1 MNLKQI
7 YIKNLKEKE
16 KRVMYASLYRLI
28 SPPFVKFFL
37 KINVGPNL
45 ITFLSLISNTISF
58 VFYLNFS
65 FWGIVFHEFSVILDY
80 TDGPVARIRKSSSKF
95 GEWFDLFIDKLGY
108 YLLIAGISLGLFLHY
123 DNYMILLLGFLIL
136 VAREFKMYNE
146 VLTLRI
152 FGTDSNNDGKKGLKN
167 RHSIISRI
175 IAIFI
180 DIVYL
185 SFPFIILMPLTIIFY
200 FYAAYIAIE
209 LLQLSLSLYFILKS
223 KFLKNIN

>member
-1 MNLKQI
+1 M
-7 YIKNLKEKE
+7 
-16 KRVMYASLYRLI
+16 
-28 SPPFVKFFL
+28 
-37 KINVGPNL
+37 
-45 ITFLSLISNTISF
+45 
-58 VFYLNFS
+58 
-65 FWGIVFHEFSVILDY
+65 FHEFSVILDY
-80 TDGPVARIRKSSSKF
+80 TGGSVARIRKSSSKF
-95 GEWFDLFIDKLGY
+95 GEWFDLFIDKPGY

-146 VLTLRI
+146 ILILRI
-152 FGTDSNNDGKKGLKN
+152 FETDLNNNGKKGLKS

-200 FYAAYIAIE
+200 FYAAYIAVE
-209 LLQLSLSLYFILKS
+209 LL
-223 KFLKNIN
+223 